1 MVAITRLMSPSP
13 VTVEPDDTLATVKE
27 IFERVKFHQLPVVE
41 DYKLVGLISDRDLL
55 KALSPYLG
63 AAAETSRDLATLK
76 KRVHQVMT
84 RRPVTLPTS
93 ATIWDAV
100 RLFNREGV
108 SCIPI
113 IDDQQRPLGIL
124 SWRDIMGALDRDQQ
138 R

>member
-27 IFERVKFHQLPVVE
+27 IFDQLKFHHLPVVE

-55 KALSPYLG
+55 KALSPHLG
-63 AAAETSRDLATLK
+63 SAAETARDLATLNR
-76 KRVHQVMT
+76 RVHQVMG
-84 RRPVTLPTS
+84 RNPVSLP
-93 ATIWDAV
+93 ATATVWDAV
-100 RLFNREGV
+100 RVFNRDGV

-113 IDDQQRPLGIL
+113 VDERHRPLGIL
-124 SWRDIMGALDRDQQ
+124 SWRDVMGALDRQ

>member
-27 IFERVKFHQLPVVE
+27 IFDRLKFHHLPVVE

-55 KALSPYLG
+55 KALSPHLG
-63 AAAETSRDLATLK
+63 SAAETARDLATLNR
-76 KRVHQVMT
+76 RVHQVMG
-84 RRPVTLPTS
+84 RNPVSLP
-93 ATIWDAV
+93 ATATVWDAV
-100 RLFNREGV
+100 RVFNRDGV

-113 IDDQQRPLGIL
+113 VDERHRPLGIL
-124 SWRDIMGALDRDQQ
+124 SWRDVMGALDRQ